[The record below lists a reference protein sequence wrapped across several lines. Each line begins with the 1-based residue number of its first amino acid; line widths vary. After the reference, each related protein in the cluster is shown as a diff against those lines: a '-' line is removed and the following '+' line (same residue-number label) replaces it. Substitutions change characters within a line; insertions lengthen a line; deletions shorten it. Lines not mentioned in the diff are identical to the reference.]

1 MLSSQKEEQ
10 QFKKPQDLSPLS
22 STTRFDNILGS
33 IRHIAQ
39 DIDLDE
45 IIAADNNVNQLVEK
59 LLSLEKQVLTLTEIR
74 RRLNGVGVNGS
85 KSEHEM
91 SLQDS
96 AKVPTQAARMPKLI
110 PFPGTAK
117 PIAPLSAVEA
127 DPPAGITPA
136 AADSVQPAVAK
147 PKPSEQPKIVNPTT
161 ASSQVDHSP
170 SPPRESVVEGKRD
183 PSASSPPDPLPA
195 KAKEVT
201 QSRLMEREFP
211 VWEKNP
217 ITTEPQEVSV
227 MESTLPAETH
237 SRATRY
243 ESPAS
248 EQKTSQRISP
258 TGGRAKE
265 KGKYQVTY
273 SFVDKRANF
282 DQRLR
287 ELVKTYGE
295 VDIYSDNDAHN
306 RKRNLKRTAVV
317 AFVLILAFSVFPGGA
332 SLIGNFQRGQFNRPD
347 PSPASESFTP
357 KVSSSLVAAT
367 LPLAEIDELPTET
380 KPMPAKPRKLPRKT
394 EQTESLTNPLFNES
408 PARSEEIRKQEISG
422 QQSAV
427 GGQQ

>member
-45 IIAADNNVNQLVEK
+45 IVAADNNVNQLVEK

-74 RRLNGVGVNGS
+74 RRLNRVGVNGS

-110 PFPGTAK
+110 PFPGTVK

-170 SPPRESVVEGKRD
+170 SPPRG
-183 PSASSPPDPLPA
+183 SAPLPLPA

-227 MESTLPAETH
+227 MESTLSAETH
-237 SRATRY
+237 LRAARH

-306 RKRNLKRTAVV
+306 RKRNLKRTAIV
-317 AFVLILAFSVFPGGA
+317 AFVLVAAFSVFPGGA
-332 SLIGNFQRGQFNRPD
+332 SLIGNFQRGQFNRPE

-367 LPLAEIDELPTET
+367 LPLAETDDLSTET
-380 KPMPAKPRKLPRKT
+380 KPMPIPAKQRKLPRKT
-394 EQTESLTNPLFNES
+394 EQVESLTNPLFNES
-408 PARSEEIRKQEISG
+408 SARNEEIRKQEISG

-427 GGQQ
+427 GGQ

>member
-1 MLSSQKEEQ
+1 MLSSQEEEQ

-74 RRLNGVGVNGS
+74 RRLNRVGVNGS

-136 AADSVQPAVAK
+136 AAESVQPAVAK
-147 PKPSEQPKIVNPTT
+147 PKPSEQPKIVNPTI

-170 SPPRESVVEGKRD
+170 S
-183 PSASSPPDPLPA
+183 SSPPNPLPA

-237 SRATRY
+237 LRAARH

-248 EQKTSQRISP
+248 EQKTFRRISP

-287 ELVKTYGE
+287 ELVKSYGE

-332 SLIGNFQRGQFNRPD
+332 SLVSNLQRGQFNRPE

-367 LPLAEIDELPTET
+367 LPVAETDDLPTET
-380 KPMPAKPRKLPRKT
+380 KPMPIPAKQRKLPRKT
-394 EQTESLTNPLFNES
+394 EQVESLTNPLFNES
-408 PARSEEIRKQEISG
+408 SARSEEIRKQEVGSQPPAISA

-427 GGQQ
+427 SGQQ

>member
-1 MLSSQKEEQ
+1 
-10 QFKKPQDLSPLS
+10 
-22 STTRFDNILGS
+22 
-33 IRHIAQ
+33 
-39 DIDLDE
+39 
-45 IIAADNNVNQLVEK
+45 
-59 LLSLEKQVLTLTEIR
+59 
-74 RRLNGVGVNGS
+74 
-85 KSEHEM
+85 
-91 SLQDS
+91 
-96 AKVPTQAARMPKLI
+96 
-110 PFPGTAK
+110 
-117 PIAPLSAVEA
+117 
-127 DPPAGITPA
+127 
-136 AADSVQPAVAK
+136 
-147 PKPSEQPKIVNPTT
+147 
-161 ASSQVDHSP
+161 
-170 SPPRESVVEGKRD
+170 
-183 PSASSPPDPLPA
+183 
-195 KAKEVT
+195 
-201 QSRLMEREFP
+201 MEREFP

-237 SRATRY
+237 SRAARH

-332 SLIGNFQRGQFNRPD
+332 SLVSSLQRGQFNRPE

-357 KVSSSLVAAT
+357 KLSSSLVAAT
-367 LPLAEIDELPTET
+367 LPLAETDDLSTET
-380 KPMPAKPRKLPRKT
+380 KPMPAKQRKIPRKT

-408 PARSEEIRKQEISG
+408 SARSEEIRKQEISG
-422 QQSAV
+422 QQSAPS
-427 GGQQ
+427 GQP

>member
-74 RRLNGVGVNGS
+74 RRLNRAGVNGS

-127 DPPAGITPA
+127 GVMPAGGSA
-136 AADSVQPAVAK
+136 AAEFVQPAVAK
-147 PKPSEQPKIVNPTT
+147 PKPSEQPRIVNPTI
-161 ASSQVDHSP
+161 ASSQVDHSL
-170 SPPRESVVEGKRD
+170 S
-183 PSASSPPDPLPA
+183 SSPPNPLPA

-237 SRATRY
+237 LRAARH

-248 EQKTSQRISP
+248 EQKTFRRISP

-287 ELVKTYGE
+287 ELVKSYGE

-306 RKRNLKRTAVV
+306 RKRNLKRTAIV
-317 AFVLILAFSVFPGGA
+317 AFVLVAAFSVFPGGA
-332 SLIGNFQRGQFNRPD
+332 SLVGNLQRGQFNRPE

-367 LPLAEIDELPTET
+367 LPLAEIDDLPTET
-380 KPMPAKPRKLPRKT
+380 KPMPIPAKQRKLPRKT
-394 EQTESLTNPLFNES
+394 EQVESLTNPLFNES
-408 PARSEEIRKQEISG
+408 SARSEEIRKQEVGSQPPAISA

-427 GGQQ
+427 SGQQ